1 MQSSL
6 VLEQVPDLQ
15 LPSTAPVT
23 AGHQTPPQLAQVL
36 EDAWAP
42 APLRSPRAHVSA
54 SVDFTPPTQYAVQH
68 LALVGVGPQPTFPAG
83 NGSFA
88 ENVTHPDESVTFL
101 WSAGHPLKGR
111 MSCIPGVSP
120 ALRP

>member
-15 LPSTAPVT
+15 ILSSELS
-23 AGHQTPPQLAQVL
+23 HQTPDEPAQLL
-36 EDAWAP
+36 EDSWAHEP
-42 APLRSPRAHVSA
+42 FLLHTCAHVSA
-54 SVDFTPPTQYAVQH
+54 GQGAEQGQVGGVQH
-68 LALVGVGPQPTFPAG
+68 LAGPGGPQPTFPAG
-83 NGSFA
+83 NGSSA

-101 WSAGHPLKGR
+101 WSWGHPLKGR